1 MTLGRRL
8 YLKIYVAFV
17 GISGLCILA
26 AGMLVHLFHDRG
38 GAVPPHL
45 HEVAE
50 VFVASLPDDPAEA
63 ERVLVERTE
72 QLELV
77 AALFDDQRRV
87 ILSSGAVPLPRD
99 REDDHWVHRKG
110 GPFLAI
116 HLRDGR
122 WLVGSTKR
130 KGRGGAGIL
139 LFLIPLAGL
148 AAACTYPLAR
158 GVTRRVE
165 NLRRGV
171 EELGAGDLSAR
182 VEVCGRDEVAALATS
197 FNQAAD
203 RIEALVTSQRHMLAS
218 ASHELRSPLA
228 RLRLSVELL
237 REAEDGEVRDEHL
250 AEAVRNIG
258 ELDRLIEDLLLVG
271 RLEARAEPV
280 REPVELL
287 ALAAEEGSRVD
298 AEVGGAEAI
307 VAGDEALLRILLRNL
322 LENAD
327 RHGEPPIE
335 VVVTREGDRGRV
347 TVSDAGPGVPE
358 PDRERI
364 FEPFQRP
371 AGESEEDREGA
382 GLGLSLVRRIAEIH
396 GGSVRCEPADGGL
409 FVVDLPAVRNAE

>member
-1 MTLGRRL
+1 MGRHL
-8 YLKIYVAFV
+8 YLKIYGAFL
-17 GISGLCILA
+17 GISALCILA
-26 AGMLVHLFHDRG
+26 AGMGVHLFHDRG

-50 VFVASLPDDPAEA
+50 VFVESLPDDPAQA
-63 ERVLVERTE
+63 EQALRERTE

-77 AALFDDQRRV
+77 AALFDDQRRE
-87 ILSSGAVPLPRD
+87 IMSSGPCPRPKD
-99 REDDHWVHRKG
+99 RVDDHWVHRKG
-110 GPFLAI
+110 GPFLAV

-122 WLVGSTKR
+122 WLVGSTERTGK
-130 KGRGGAGIL
+130 GGASIL
-139 LFLIPLAGL
+139 LLLIPLAGL

-158 GVTRRVE
+158 GITRRME

-171 EELGAGDLSAR
+171 DELGAGDLSAR

-327 RHGEPPIE
+327 RHGAPPIR
-335 VVVTREGDRGRV
+335 VDVTADGGRV
-347 TVSDAGPGVPE
+347 LVTVTDAGSGVSE
-358 PDRERI
+358 ADRERI

-371 AGESEEDREGA
+371 AGEAEEDREGA
-382 GLGLSLVRRIAEIH
+382 GLGLSLVRRIAENH
-396 GGSVRCEPADGGL
+396 GGSARYEPGDTGR
-409 FVVDLPAVRNAE
+409 FVVDLPEVRNAE